1 MTQILALLT
10 DSYREL
16 NSRKL
21 FWITMLLSGLV
32 VGVFAAFG
40 LNDKGI
46 SFLWWSFDTP
56 LLSAKTIEPRKFYI
70 FAFANLGIPIWLTWA
85 AMILA
90 LISTS
95 SIFPDFIAGGAI
107 ELTLSKPISRMRLFL
122 VKYVLGLLFVV
133 LQVGVFTLACFLV
146 IGVRGES
153 WEPSL
158 FLAVPIVTL
167 VFSYLFGVCV
177 LVGMMT
183 RSTIAALLATL
194 LFWLFLWGLNTT
206 DGIFVLQRETSIV
219 NLERAQKRVER
230 QELASRRRIEQL
242 AAAGEPVP
250 TADTLPANVRDEL
263 EAVNAFLAP
272 ARKEVTDAEES
283 AAFWKRWTRLI
294 VGAKTV
300 LPKTVD
306 TTALLD
312 RWLLTPEDKALFSPE
327 RGESGDPDGKV
338 RFGQPDRE
346 VQKRAEEAVR
356 GRTVFWVI
364 GTSLGFEALVV
375 LLAGWLFCRRDF

>member
-46 SFLWWSFDTP
+46 SFLWWQFDTP

-95 SIFPDFIAGGAI
+95 SIFPDFIAGGAM

-133 LQVGVFTLACFLV
+133 LQVGVFSLACFLV

-219 NLERAQKRVER
+219 NHERAQKRVER
-230 QELASRRRIEQL
+230 QELASRRRI
-242 AAAGEPVP
+242 
-250 TADTLPANVRDEL
+250 TLPANVRDEL

-272 ARKEVTDAEES
+272 ARKEAADAEES

-300 LPKTVD
+300 LPKT
-306 TTALLD
+306 D
-312 RWLLTPEDKALFSPE
+312 RKS
-327 RGESGDPDGKV
+327 
-338 RFGQPDRE
+338 
-346 VQKRAEEAVR
+346 
-356 GRTVFWVI
+356 
-364 GTSLGFEALVV
+364 VV
-375 LLAGWLFCRRDF
+375 